1 MSYSLKNKNE
11 LSQILQPVLVDENF
25 SFGIIVSDWNAAVT
39 HVLLKGCTDTLLAN
53 GISAENIQTI
63 HVPGSFELPIGARLL
78 AQRFPNY
85 DAFICLGCVIK
96 GETRHDEYINTSVA
110 IALQNMSVSS
120 GKPFIF
126 GVLTTENEQQ
136 ATDRAGG
143 KHGNKGIE
151 CAETALKMAALKKEL
166 HESGKKKIGF

>member
-1 MSYSLKNKNE
+1 MSYSLKNNNE
-11 LSQILQPVLVDENF
+11 LSRILPPELIDENF
-25 SFGIIVSDWNAAVT
+25 SFGIVVSDWNAEIT
-39 HVLLKGCTDTLLAN
+39 NLLLEGCTKTLLDN

-63 HVPGSFELPIGARLL
+63 HVPGAFELPIGARLL

-85 DAFICLGCVIK
+85 DAFICLGCVVK
-96 GETRHDEYINTSVA
+96 GETRHDEYINNSVA

-126 GVLTTENEQQ
+126 GVLTTENAQQ
-136 ATDRAGG
+136 ATDRVGG
-143 KHGNKGIE
+143 KHGHKGIE

>member
-1 MSYSLKNKNE
+1 MSYSLKNNNE
-11 LSQILQPVLVDENF
+11 LSRILPPELIDENF
-25 SFGIIVSDWNAAVT
+25 SFGIIVSDWNAEIT
-39 HVLLKGCTDTLLAN
+39 TVLLEGCIKTLLDN
-53 GISAENIQTI
+53 GIAVENIQTI
-63 HVPGSFELPIGARLL
+63 HVPGAFELPVGARLL

-85 DAFICLGCVIK
+85 DAFICLGCVVK
-96 GETRHDEYINTSVA
+96 GETRHDEYINNSVA

-126 GVLTTENEQQ
+126 GVLTTENIQQ